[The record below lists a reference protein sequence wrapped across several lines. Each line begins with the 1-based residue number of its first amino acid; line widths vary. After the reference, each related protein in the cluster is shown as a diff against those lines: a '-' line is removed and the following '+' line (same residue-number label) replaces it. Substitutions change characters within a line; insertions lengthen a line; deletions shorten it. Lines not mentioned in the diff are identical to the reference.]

1 LNAASSEA
9 SPLRLPTIILVTLET
24 LVAIYYIAVFHQA
37 GRSNAI
43 ANIAVDTVTAIV
55 VAIWVVLVLPAIIL
69 VARDSK
75 PALALG
81 LALAAAVAFVA
92 NLVIF

>member
-1 LNAASSEA
+1 MNAASSEA
-9 SPLRLPTIILVTLET
+9 SPLRLPTIILVAIET
-24 LVAIYYIAVFHQA
+24 LVAIFYIAVFHQA

-43 ANIAVDTVTAIV
+43 ANIAVDTVTAII
-55 VAIWVVLVLPAIIL
+55 VAIWMVLVLPAIIL

-81 LALAAAVAFVA
+81 LALAAAAAYVA

>member
-1 LNAASSEA
+1 MDAASSEA

-24 LVAIYYIAVFHQA
+24 LVAIYYVAVFHQA

-43 ANIAVDTVTAIV
+43 ANIAVDTVTTIV

-75 PALALG
+75 PALALS

-92 NLVIF
+92 NLLIF

>member
-1 LNAASSEA
+1 MNAASSEA
-9 SPLRLPTIILVTLET
+9 SPLRLPTIILVAIET
-24 LVAIYYIAVFHQA
+24 LVAIFYIAVFHQA

-43 ANIAVDTVTAIV
+43 ANIAVDTVTAII

>member
-1 LNAASSEA
+1 MTT
-9 SPLRLPTIILVTLET
+9 PLRLPTVILVAAET
-24 LVAIYYIAVFHQA
+24 LVAIFYIAVFHQA
-37 GRSNAI
+37 GRSDAI

-55 VAIWVVLVLPAIIL
+55 VAIWLLLVLPAIVL
-69 VARDSK
+69 TVRDTK

>member
-1 LNAASSEA
+1 MHSDTQST
-9 SPLRLPTIILVTLET
+9 PRLPTIILVVIET

-43 ANIAVDTVTAIV
+43 ANIAVDTVTVIV
-55 VAIWVVLVLPAIIL
+55 VAIWVVLVLPAIVL
-69 VARDSK
+69 VVRDSK

-81 LALAAAVAFVA
+81 LSLAAAVAFAA

>member
-1 LNAASSEA
+1 MDAASSEA
-9 SPLRLPTIILVTLET
+9 SPLRLPTIILVTIET
-24 LVAIYYIAVFHQA
+24 LVAIYYIAVLHQA

-81 LALAAAVAFVA
+81 LTLAAAVAFVA